1 MATSLRNAK
10 MAAVLPPPGTAMFRL
25 FTPQSLAKIERL
37 QEEAKKAAEVGNRE
51 EEEPPT
57 PNPDL
62 EAGKNLPMI
71 FGDPPP
77 EMLGTP
83 LEDLDP
89 FYKAQKVS
97 QRPPLKLLRLSRM
110 LTAV

>member
-1 MATSLRNAK
+1 
-10 MAAVLPPPGTAMFRL
+10 MFRL

-77 EMLGTP
+77 ELLGTP

-97 QRPPLKLLRLSRM
+97 QRPPLKLFRLIRM